1 MSVYA
6 LGCYLAGESFRNAK
20 TNAGVASVYPAD
32 LAKLFGVSG
41 QTMRTWLRTLEHD
54 GWIEIGEVVERSRA
68 PWAIRL
74 AALASVNT
82 SAKQTPPKN
91 FAQPLQSTSN
101 PTAKQPD
108 IDAHASAGPE
118 RASAAS
124 PLQSDLPSLTRA
136 RDEKKR
142 EEKSSSR
149 GVQRSRATALESCRT
164 SPTCSRTPAVARC
177 VEVTARGTCP
187 SARHR
192 QAASGLAARAAVAW
206 GGRRGAQGTRRPG
219 AGAAVAGVVGR
230 GACST

>member
-1 MSVYA
+1 MTDFFVPVPLDFHWALYERRISVSVYA

-136 RDEKKR
+136 RDEKK
-142 EEKSSSR
+142 EM
-149 GVQRSRATALESCRT
+149 
-164 SPTCSRTPAVARC
+164 
-177 VEVTARGTCP
+177 
-187 SARHR
+187 
-192 QAASGLAARAAVAW
+192 
-206 GGRRGAQGTRRPG
+206 RR
-219 AGAAVAGVVGR
+219 VL
-230 GACST
+230 